1 MENRL
6 PSLWLKNLEQLD
18 IAFQPIVNIHTAKTY
33 AVEALLRNY
42 QDIGFQTIHELFD
55 HISHE
60 GLLYKFDLALRE
72 KALQKFTTLR
82 NYNEYKLFYNLDNRL
97 LEMEDF
103 SSGNTVKLLE
113 KYGIQKNSLC
123 FEISERFE
131 IKHHYSLEA
140 ILHHYKDEGFCI
152 AIDDFGVGYSGYKL
166 LYDAT
171 PNVIK
176 IDRFFLSNIEK
187 DLKKKLLVRNITH
200 LAIELGI
207 KVIAEGVETKEELLT
222 CRDIGCHL
230 VQGFLVQKPTRK
242 SKKILPY
249 YEHITSILSHAT
261 RDRDEKS
268 RIESHIQ
275 KSTPFSLASSMN
287 DIIDFFKKNKEIE
300 IISILDESLEPLGII
315 QESKIK
321 EFLYSPYGRSLL
333 LNDTTKSKLKNL
345 LTPCGHTDVQSS
357 LSTIIELFANHPESV
372 GIVITKNAKYHGFLS
387 AKAIINIMN
396 EENLIYARE
405 QNPLTKLP
413 GNTLIEKYLSD
424 VSSSKEAYML
434 CYFDLDNFK
443 AFNDVYGFRSGD
455 RVIQLFGD
463 ILKKHLS
470 HDYFKAHIGGDD
482 FFVAIASDAQKDI
495 LDVLQSTIV
504 KFEND
509 AREFY
514 SAQDR
519 ERGYITTKDREMQV
533 RNFPLLSVSA
543 SAVFI
548 SSTSKERSLQKINE
562 LLAMQKKSAK
572 NNTNHLCISSLL

>member
-1 MENRL
+1 
-6 PSLWLKNLEQLD
+6 
-18 IAFQPIVNIHTAKTY
+18 
-33 AVEALLRNY
+33 
-42 QDIGFQTIHELFD
+42 
-55 HISHE
+55 
-60 GLLYKFDLALRE
+60 
-72 KALQKFTTLR
+72 
-82 NYNEYKLFYNLDNRL
+82 
-97 LEMEDF
+97 
-103 SSGNTVKLLE
+103 
-113 KYGIQKNSLC
+113 
-123 FEISERFE
+123 
-131 IKHHYSLEA
+131 
-140 ILHHYKDEGFCI
+140 
-152 AIDDFGVGYSGYKL
+152 
-166 LYDAT
+166 
-171 PNVIK
+171 
-176 IDRFFLSNIEK
+176 
-187 DLKKKLLVRNITH
+187 
-200 LAIELGI
+200 
-207 KVIAEGVETKEELLT
+207 
-222 CRDIGCHL
+222 
-230 VQGFLVQKPTRK
+230 
-242 SKKILPY
+242 
-249 YEHITSILSHAT
+249 
-261 RDRDEKS
+261 
-268 RIESHIQ
+268 
-275 KSTPFSLASSMN
+275 MN

-514 SAQDR
+514 SAEDR
-519 ERGYITTKDREMQV
+519 ERGYIITKDREMQL
-533 RNFPLLSVSA
+533 RHFPLLSVSA

-548 SSTSKERSLQKINE
+548 TTQSKERSLQKINE